1 MSLPSYLEFV
11 PGREVCIPASEST
24 YIIPVRHHGTIVG
37 QLKLNKLNVSL
48 RGEVKHMLKHILL
61 FARDSEGYLYNDS
74 ERYIKDPEITT
85 SLDWEMKHKEVII
98 YFKDYAPTVAFI
110 VMKDAPINPAQAI
123 PTLSALCESSFIGL
137 SSFPAYYSPIQGF
150 VRGQQKVRTMDER
163 SMDAVIGLM
172 SMCRRSLNFQE
183 NQFVD
188 EIKRKRKASS
198 INPEFQPNFQVILV
212 HNKRSYLFCEL
223 YPERD
228 T

>member
-11 PGREVCIPASEST
+11 PGREVCIRASDST
-24 YIIPVRHHGTIVG
+24 YIIPVRHHGSIVG

-48 RGEVKHMLKHILL
+48 RGEVKHILKHILL
-61 FARDSEGYLYNDS
+61 LARDSEGYLYNNS

-98 YFKDYAPTVAFI
+98 FFKDYAPTVAFI
-110 VMKDAPINPAQAI
+110 FMKDAPINPAQAI
-123 PTLSALCESSFIGL
+123 PTLSPLCESSFIGL
-137 SSFPAYYSPIQGF
+137 SGFPAYYSPIQGL
-150 VRGQQKVRTMDER
+150 VRREQQVRTMDQR

-172 SMCRRSLNFQE
+172 SMCRRTLNFKE
-183 NQFVD
+183 NKFGD

-198 INPEFQPNFQVILV
+198 IEPEFQVILV
-212 HNKRSYLFCEL
+212 QNKRCYLFCEV